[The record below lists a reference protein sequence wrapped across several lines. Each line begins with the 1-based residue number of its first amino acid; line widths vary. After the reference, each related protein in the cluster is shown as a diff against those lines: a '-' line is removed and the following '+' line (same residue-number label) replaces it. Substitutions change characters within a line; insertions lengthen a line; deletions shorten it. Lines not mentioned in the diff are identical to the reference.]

1 MTTGRINQ
9 VTIVR
14 RGWPPAHVSAP
25 ERCYKLLDGARGVS
39 HERAVPRWPSAR
51 RLRPPGAAICF
62 PPLRSPGHPS
72 ARHLARREGGWC
84 GLGAPGGGPV
94 AQFLPFGVHCTGAV
108 SRCSGGRT
116 CQRPV
121 THRAHPSAKG
131 GFYASRRLEASP
143 VRRAGTEGRRLRGG
157 RVNPVNSSG
166 PRLLCPGA
174 TGLKV
179 APRRGPRNVPAR

>member
-1 MTTGRINQ
+1 MRNQMAARINRCRKRLEREAAKRRPKIGREKKQ
-9 VTIVR
+9 KKEKETKQNALALQPCPPVAGFGR

-51 RLRPPGAAICF
+51 RLRPPRAAICF

-116 CQRPV
+116 CHRPV

-131 GFYASRRLEASP
+131 GCYASRRL
-143 VRRAGTEGRRLRGG
+143 
-157 RVNPVNSSG
+157 
-166 PRLLCPGA
+166 
-174 TGLKV
+174 
-179 APRRGPRNVPAR
+179 